1 MCATDR
7 CRVESPRSFIN
18 YVDVRHNCNSFETC
32 QGCTYLMGNSTHEVV
47 AMALTFDFQTGN
59 GWFARRMKTPGVP
72 AAPKLDA
79 PTRALLAKHDDR
91 LLHDIGISRA
101 ELQGQDAVV
110 FDDLARQ
117 RRLWQ
122 L

>member
-1 MCATDR
+1 
-7 CRVESPRSFIN
+7 
-18 YVDVRHNCNSFETC
+18 
-32 QGCTYLMGNSTHEVV
+32 
-47 AMALTFDFQTGN
+47 MALTFDFQTGN